1 MTNVRVKQL
10 FTHPVKGLTP
20 QAENRVSLQAGHGI
34 PGDRTFALMYDSD
47 TSVGAEC
54 CGGKLQ
60 SANLLATVV
69 PWMKKQNFA
78 MQCDWPGLAALDC
91 HYEPQTAVLTV
102 KRKGVELLVAQTNTP
117 AGRDRISAFFTGYLA
132 AIHPSLAARHP
143 DRAPLR
149 LVGDGSGTTRYPD
162 REPVHLSLVSQATLE
177 QLSDAA
183 GQRVD
188 VRRFRPNVV
197 LEGVPAWAEFDWVG
211 QEIQL
216 GTARLEIT
224 APINR
229 CLNIDVNPD
238 TGEQDLPL
246 FSLLQKHFGHKQT
259 GVLAK
264 VTTSGTVALGDGL
277 TSIVRSPTP

>member
-20 QAENRVSLQAGHGI
+20 HAETQVYLQAGHGI
-34 PGDRTFALMYDSD
+34 PGDRAFALMYDSKETD
-47 TSVGAEC
+47 NNSP
-54 CGGKLQ
+54 
-60 SANLLATVV
+60 VV

-78 MQCDWPGLAALDC
+78 VQCDWAGLAALNC
-91 HYEPQTAVLTV
+91 HYDPQTAILTV
-102 KRKGVELLVAQTNTP
+102 KRQEVELLAAPTNTT
-117 AGRDRISAFFTGYLA
+117 AGRHTISVFFTGYLA
-132 AIHPSLAARHP
+132 AIYPSQSARHP

-149 LVGDGSGTTRYPD
+149 LVGDSKGTTRYPD
-162 REPVHLSLVSQATLE
+162 REPVHLSLVSQASIDE
-177 QLSDAA
+177 LSEVTGKAI
-183 GQRVD
+183 D

-197 LEGVPAWAEFDWVG
+197 LEGVPAWAEFSWVG

-229 CLNIDVNPD
+229 CLNIDVHPE
-238 TGEQDLPL
+238 TGERDISL
-246 FSLLQKHFGHKQT
+246 FSLLQKHFKHKQT

-264 VTTSGTVALGDGL
+264 VITNGTVTVGDSL
-277 TSIVRSPTP
+277 TTVTEESE